1 MNTLMRSLKIYLALF
16 ICTFTA
22 FAQIPVTTIPKAPLL
37 TLKDAVEIALKNNYN
52 IKLSANNNTIAKN
65 NVTPGNAGML
75 PQVSADVSS
84 TNSIQDT
91 KQTKVDA
98 SGNSTETDIYG
109 AHNSTWNY
117 GLNLNWTIFDGFAM
131 FANYDQL
138 KALNQLSQL
147 TARDTIE
154 STIADVINTYYDLVN
169 QDQQVKA
176 LKGAIEISR
185 TQLKYANDKFEVGRS
200 SRLDV
205 LNAQV
210 NVNTDTSTL
219 LTQIQQ
225 YKSIQIRMNQLM
237 VRDLRTDFSVT
248 DTIVIDQKLMLGDI
262 INQAQTTNPTIL
274 ISQLNHSIAEINL
287 RQVKATRYPVVGV
300 NTGYGFTDS
309 KTPAGFARAQNAKGL
324 NYGLTASFN
333 IFDGFNQNRKEKNA
347 QIQIDNANLNLN
359 KTKQAI
365 EAQINNF
372 YVSYLSGLDQVKL
385 NQSNVVIAKRN
396 LDISLEK
403 YKLGNITPLEIREA
417 QKNYLDAQSRYFQAQ
432 YQAKSAEIT
441 LKEITNSINI
451 Q

>member
-1 MNTLMRSLKIYLALF
+1 MLLLF
-16 ICTFTA
+16 ITLPA
-22 FAQIPVTTIPKAPLL
+22 VLAAQAQKAPLL
-37 TLKDAVEIALKNNYN
+37 TLKEAVEVALKNNYN
-52 IKLSANNNTIAKN
+52 IKLSANNIIIAKN

-75 PQVSADVSS
+75 PQVSGDVTS
-84 TNSIQDT
+84 TNSIQDA
-91 KQTKVDA
+91 KQTRVDA
-98 SGNSTETDIYG
+98 TGFTSVTNANG
-109 AHNSTWNY
+109 ARNTSLNY
-117 GLNLNWTIFDGFAM
+117 GVNLNWTIFDGFAM

-138 KALNQLSQL
+138 KALNQLSQV
-147 TARDTIE
+147 TARDTVQ
-154 STIADVINTYYDLVN
+154 STVADVINTYYDLVN

-185 TQLKYANDKFEVGRS
+185 TQLRYANDKFQVGRA

-210 NVNTDTSTL
+210 NLNTDTSNL
-219 LTQIQQ
+219 LTQIQS

-237 VRDLRTDFSVT
+237 VRELRTDFTVT
-248 DTIVIDQKLMLGDI
+248 DTIIIDQSLKLGDV
-262 INQAQTTNPTIL
+262 INQAQTANPTIL
-274 ISQLNHSIAEINL
+274 ASQINRSLAEINL
-287 RQVKATRYPVVGV
+287 RQVKATRYPVLGV

-309 KTPAGFARAQNAKGL
+309 KSPTSSIRQQNLKGL
-324 NYGLTASFN
+324 NYGLTASVN
-333 IFDGFNQNRKEKNA
+333 IFDGFNQTRREKNA
-347 QIQIDNANLNLN
+347 QIQIDNANINFS

-372 YVSYLSGLDQVKL
+372 YVNYLSGLDLVTL
-385 NQSNVVIAKRN
+385 NQSNVGIAKRN